1 MTDFS
6 NIEPPRKT
14 LGKLGAVIFV
24 IVFIGVIV
32 IGAMITMTMF
42 STFGATVS
50 SFKTAQEEALTT
62 PGAVVLENGI
72 YHYNTPDHSELVLSC
87 TQERTS
93 STTITICETAGDI
106 PVTFSYKYYNFGKD
120 KRIINETLTINGER
134 QTISCGHI
142 SISSGVIQK
151 MVCAPY

>member
-24 IVFIGVIV
+24 IVFIGVIG

-72 YHYNTPDHSELVLSC
+72 YIIIIP
-87 TQERTS
+87 Q
-93 STTITICETAGDI
+93 TTVNWFFPAHKKE
-106 PVTFSYKYYNFGKD
+106 PV
-120 KRIINETLTINGER
+120 
-134 QTISCGHI
+134 QP
-142 SISSGVIQK
+142 Q
-151 MVCAPY
+151 